1 MGLYLCVFDGDE
13 ELDGVEVGR
22 YSDFKVLREAI
33 ARHLEEGRYGSRYRV
48 LQIHEDSDGEW
59 SPEESEKLEAELR
72 EMSARL
78 RELPPGP
85 YPGDW
90 QAEVA
95 KSMGLSAPTSLY
107 DCFIDVDGEP
117 LLERLIGL
125 CQLAR
130 ARSLPILF
138 Q

>member
-22 YSDFKVLREAI
+22 YVDFDVLRTAI
-33 ARHLEEGRYGSRYRV
+33 ATHLEDGRYGSRYRV
-48 LQIHEDSDGEW
+48 LQMHVDSDGEW

-72 EMSARL
+72 EISARL
-78 RELPPGP
+78 RELPSGP
-85 YPGDW
+85 YPGEW

-95 KSMGLSAPTSLY
+95 KSMGLSPTSLY

-125 CQLAR
+125 CQLSL